1 MKKVSI
7 IGSGNVGVNSAFFLA
22 ETAVANV
29 MLVDVLPGI
38 STGKALDLMEAG
50 PIRHYRTRIAGSDD
64 IAAIEGSDVVVLAAG
79 IVRTPGQN
87 RGENYRDN
95 EGIVKGIA
103 GQVARLAPEA
113 VVLVIT
119 SPVEGMLKVF
129 LDESGFDRHRAF
141 GSGTRLDST
150 RLASFVA
157 EALNISPLDV
167 TGMVIGS
174 HTTRMVPVPEFTRV
188 SGIPITELMTPEQI
202 DKVIADTREAGTLI
216 IELAKRHS
224 AYYAPSAVVTEI
236 VEAICHDTKKVL
248 PVSVLLKGEYGIHDL
263 PLSVPCKVGAAGIEE
278 ILAVDLPDEVMEA
291 FRDSSVPVRG
301 WLKST
306 QEGAKR

>member
-1 MKKVSI
+1 MKRVSI
-7 IGSGNVGVNSAFFLA
+7 IGSGNVGVNSAFFIA
-22 ETAVANV
+22 ETAAANV
-29 MLVDVLPGI
+29 TLVDIQPGI

-50 PIRHYRTRIAGSDD
+50 PIRHYRTTIEGSDD
-64 IAAIEGSDVVVLAAG
+64 IGAIEGSDVVVVAAG

-95 EGIVKGIA
+95 ESVVKGIA
-103 GQVARLAPEA
+103 GDVKRLAPDA
-113 VVLVIT
+113 IVLVIT
-119 SPVEGMLKVF
+119 SPVEGMVKVF
-129 LDESGFDRHRAF
+129 LDETGFDRHRVF

-167 TGMVIGS
+167 TAMVIGS

-202 DKVIADTREAGTLI
+202 EKVIADTREAGTLI

-248 PVSVLLKGEYGIHDL
+248 PICVLLKGEYGIHNV
-263 PLSVPCKVGAAGIEE
+263 PLSVPCKIGAGGVEQ
-278 ILAVDLPDEVMEA
+278 ILKVDLGDEVMEA

-301 WLKST
+301 WLKSA
-306 QEGAKR
+306 QGRS